1 MRKVK
6 KITIFILIISL
17 FLISLNCLGVQ
28 AAEKK
33 YEVAVIVSVL
43 VGNYFQIRLA
53 EASKKVGEELGVEVT
68 LYAPPSFADYAE
80 QVNIIENLIVKK
92 VDLIL
97 LNANHPKALIPVVE
111 KAVASG
117 IPVICVDNRAETDKI
132 LFFTG
137 TNNEVESYKAGHYIA
152 DKIGGKGKVAILM
165 GEVGYPSA
173 YTRTEGFKRA
183 MKEYPEIEIV
193 AEQNAHWTEQG
204 GLEVTESILLRHP
217 DIAAL
222 WCECDNIAF
231 GAFIACETKG
241 VRPLIVGFDGI
252 PEAFEAIKE
261 GRLDATVAQFPD
273 RMGELGMRAGVAYLD
288 YLKEI
293 ESILAESPFKPI
305 IDTQA
310 VIIDITN
317 VEEYINK

>member
-17 FLISLNCLGVQ
+17 LLISLNCLGVQ

-33 YEVAVIVSVL
+33 YNVAVIVSTL

-53 EASKKVGEELGVEVT
+53 EGCKKVGEELGVEVSI
-68 LYAPPSFADYAE
+68 YAPTNFADYAE
-80 QVNIIENLIVKK
+80 QINIVENLIIKK

-97 LNANHPKALIPVVE
+97 LNPNHPQALVPVIE
-111 KAVASG
+111 AAVASG
-117 IPVICVDNRAETDKI
+117 IPVVCVDNRPETDKI

-137 TNNEVESYKAGHYIA
+137 TSNEIESYKAGHYIA

-165 GEVGYPSA
+165 GEVGYPNA
-173 YTRTEGFKRA
+173 ILRTEGFKRA
-183 MKEYPEIEIV
+183 MKEYPGIEIV

-204 GLEVTESILLRHP
+204 GLEVTESILQTHS

-231 GAFIACETKG
+231 GAAKACEVKG

-252 PEAFEAIKE
+252 PEAFEAIKA
-261 GRLDATVAQFPD
+261 GRIDATVAQFPD
-273 RMGELGMRAGVAYLD
+273 RMGAVGMRAGVAYLE
-288 YLKEI
+288 YIKEI
-293 ESILAESPFKPI
+293 ESLLSESPFKPV

-310 VIIDITN
+310 VIIDKSN
-317 VEEYINK
+317 VGDYIK

>member
-17 FLISLNCLGVQ
+17 FLVSLNCLGVQ

-33 YEVAVIVSVL
+33 YKVAVIVSTL
-43 VGNYFQIRLA
+43 IGNYFQIRLA
-53 EASKKVGEELGVEVT
+53 EGSKKAGEELGVEVSI
-68 LYAPPSFADYAE
+68 YAPTSFADYAE
-80 QVNIIENLIVKK
+80 QINIVETLITKK

-97 LNANHPKALIPVVE
+97 LNPNHPQALVPVIE

-117 IPVICVDNRAETDKI
+117 IPVVCIDNRPETDKI

-137 TNNEVESYKAGHYIA
+137 TSNEVESYKAGHYIA

-165 GEVGYPSA
+165 GEAGYPNA
-173 YTRTEGFKRA
+173 ILRTEGFKRA
-183 MKEYPEIEIV
+183 MKEYPEIKIV

-204 GLEVTESILLRHP
+204 GLEATESILITHP
-217 DIAAL
+217 DVDAL

-231 GAFIACETKG
+231 GAAIACKAKG

-252 PEAFEAIKE
+252 PEAIEAVKE
-261 GRLDATVAQFPD
+261 GRMDATVAQFPAK
-273 RMGELGMRAGVAYLD
+273 MGEIAMHCGVAYLD
-288 YLKEI
+288 YMKEI
-293 ESILAESPFKPI
+293 ESLLPESPFKPV
-305 IDTQA
+305 IDTMTV
-310 VIIDITN
+310 VIDKTN
-317 VEEYINK
+317 VEEYSK